1 MIIAAVILYW
11 LASIVLW
18 VSILGGIRALQIKK
32 SFSLVASLILSIVF
46 LMMIIRISL
55 HAPVYYMIG
64 GLAFTAFSLFAFPRL
79 HTGWRHALDLLIN
92 FMFWPQSICFL
103 MFLYGIGDAEK
114 SA

>member
-79 HTGWRHALDLLIN
+79 HTGWRHAFDLSLILCSGPN
-92 FMFWPQSICFL
+92 QFVF
-103 MFLYGIGDAEK
+103 
-114 SA
+114 